1 MANASY
7 AFFDVDET
15 LIRTK
20 SMFDF
25 YRFFCA
31 FRGADRDFK
40 AFEKDFAEMRRFKWS
55 REELNRAYYRYLAGI
70 APDELSRA
78 GVRWWAQAST
88 RPGILIRESLAL
100 LKTLRDDGVT
110 PVFVSG
116 SFEEILD
123 PIGRQLGVHMFL
135 CAPMEIGQGGY
146 YTGELGSPQTIGA
159 GKAQAVDAFL
169 KVHGACISQCWAV
182 GDDLSDLPMLE
193 AVGRSVAVGTGTPL
207 ARLAR
212 ERGWV
217 VLEGAATLA

>member
-25 YRFFCA
+25 YRFFCTL
-31 FRGADRDFK
+31 RGADRDLR
-40 AFEKDFAEMRRFKWS
+40 AFENDFAEMRRLNWS

-70 APDELSRA
+70 SPDELSRTGA
-78 GVRWWAQAST
+78 RWWAEASA
-88 RPGILIRESLAL
+88 RPGSSSARSLAL
-100 LKTLRDDGVT
+100 LKTLRDDGIT

-123 PIGRQLGVHMFL
+123 PIGRQLGIHRFL
-135 CAPMEIGQGGY
+135 CAPMEIGPGRY

-159 GKAQAVDAFL
+159 GKARAIDAFL
-169 KVHGACISQCWAV
+169 KAHGACVSQCWAV

-193 AVGRSVAVGTGTPL
+193 TVGRSVAVGTGTPL
-207 ARLAR
+207 SRIAR
-212 ERGWV
+212 ERGWL
-217 VLEGAATLA
+217 VLEGAAAPA